1 MTFAD
6 YFWALFLTL
15 TIELSVVYLFGYKT
29 KKALLVSALVSL
41 VTHPIFGYFLWI
53 NIFYNFISINFFSL
67 IPIEILIAL
76 VESLL
81 LYYALDYKYSSMLK
95 LSFAMNTASF
105 LLGTFI
111 THYL

>member
-1 MTFAD
+1 MTVGD

-15 TIELSVVYLFGYKT
+15 VIELSVIYLLGYKT
-29 KKALLVSALVSL
+29 KKALLAGALVSL

-53 NIFYNFISINFFSL
+53 NLSFELVHINFFSL
-67 IPIEILIAL
+67 VLIEILIML

-81 LYYALDYKYSSMLK
+81 LYYALGYKYSSMLK
-95 LSFAMNTASF
+95 LSFAMNTVSF

>member
-1 MTFAD
+1 MTFTD

-15 TIELSVVYLFGYKT
+15 TIELSVVYLLGYKT

-53 NIFYNFISINFFSL
+53 NIFYNFISITFFSL
-67 IPIEILIAL
+67 IPIEILIAF

-81 LYYALDYKYSSMLK
+81 LYYALNYKYSSMLK